1 MFLEHYGLREQP
13 FGVTPD
19 PGYLYFSEMHREAL
33 ASLFYGIET
42 GCGFLSLIAPPGT
55 GKTTLLLHLLER
67 LRKSAKTVFLFQTQC
82 DSREFFRYL
91 LTDLGVD
98 ASNQNMAHMH
108 ESLNSVLLNNARSG
122 KRFVLVIDEAQNL
135 KRSVLETVRL
145 LSDFETPGS
154 KLMQIVLCGQPQ
166 LADKLSHPDLKQLRQ
181 RISIVSRLQPFA
193 KSEVTP
199 YISHRLKVAG
209 YTGLGLFDDDALSE
223 ITAHSDGIPRN
234 INNICFNALTL
245 GYAKRLEQI
254 DGSTISEALADL
266 DMDVLRS
273 PSAATSMATQDFL
286 SPPVALD
293 PRRAVAQQE
302 PYYSART
309 ARTGR
314 GATANPQPESKSVSA
329 LSTDEV
335 NFPGVLSRAG
345 AGDLGAVRSTLENKA
360 ALGAQDHAANQDTVR
375 TLPPDRMVRQVPNG
389 GNMPVEQ
396 TRTVAPEALHSA
408 GLIWSEMHKP
418 AGKYQPPVREWF
430 ALPPAPKPVPNPPA
444 TGPEPSVSN
453 CHRARPN
460 SSDVLHEE
468 FCGLRIDKFRET
480 IRSQAP
486 SDDSAESETSAAT
499 RRVDA

>member
-1 MFLEHYGLREQP
+1 MFLEHYGFREQP

-19 PGYLYFSEMHREAL
+19 PSYLYFSEMHREAL

-82 DSREFFRYL
+82 DSREFFRSL

-98 ASNQNMAHMH
+98 ASTENMAYMH
-108 ESLNSVLLNNARSG
+108 ESLNSVLLSNARSG

-166 LADKLSHPDLKQLRQ
+166 LADKLSHPDLAQLRQ

-193 KSEVTP
+193 KPEVP
-199 YISHRLKVAG
+199 QYISHRLKVAG
-209 YTGLGLFDDDALSE
+209 YAGMGLFDADALSE

-245 GYAKRLEQI
+245 GYAKGLEQI
-254 DGSTISEALADL
+254 DGSTVSEVLADL

-273 PSAATSMATQDFL
+273 PSATTSMAAQDFL
-286 SPPVALD
+286 SSSVGLD
-293 PRRAVAQQE
+293 RRREVAQQE

-309 ARTGR
+309 ARTGG
-314 GATANPQPESKSVSA
+314 GATADPQAQIKSV
-329 LSTDEV
+329 
-335 NFPGVLSRAG
+335 PVLSADEP
-345 AGDLGAVRSTLENKA
+345 APA
-360 ALGAQDHAANQDTVR
+360 AEDHAVNQDNVR
-375 TLPPDRMVRQVPNG
+375 TIPPDRMVRQVPHRVNT
-389 GNMPVEQ
+389 PVEQ
-396 TRTVAPEALHSA
+396 TRTVTPEALHSA

-418 AGKYQPPVREWF
+418 AGKNQPPAREWF
-430 ALPPAPKPVPNPPA
+430 VQPPGPEPVPSPRA
-444 TGPEPSVSN
+444 TGPEPLVGN
-453 CHRARPN
+453 GHRPRTN
-460 SSDVLHEE
+460 SGDVVHGE
-468 FCGLRIDKFRET
+468 FCGLRIDKIRET
-480 IRSQAP
+480 IRSQVP
-486 SDDSAESETSAAT
+486 PDDPAESETSAAR
-499 RRVDA
+499 RRVIA

>member
-19 PGYLYFSEMHREAL
+19 PSYLYFSEMHKEAL

-98 ASNQNMAHMH
+98 ASTENMAHMH
-108 ESLNSVLLNNARSG
+108 ESLNSVLLSNARSG

-166 LADKLSHPDLKQLRQ
+166 LADKLSHPDLTQLRQ

-193 KSEVTP
+193 KPDVTQ

-209 YTGLGLFDDDALSE
+209 YTGMGLFDADALSE

-245 GYAKRLEQI
+245 GYAKGLEQI
-254 DGSTISEALADL
+254 DGSTVSEVLADL
-266 DMDVLRS
+266 DLDVLRS
-273 PSAATSMATQDFL
+273 PSATTSMAAQDFL
-286 SPPVALD
+286 SSSVGLD
-293 PRRAVAQQE
+293 PRREVAQQA
-302 PYYSART
+302 PYYSGRT
-309 ARTGR
+309 ARTGG
-314 GATANPQPESKSVSA
+314 GATADPQAQIKSVPTLSA
-329 LSTDEV
+329 DEV
-335 NFPGVLSRAG
+335 NFPKVVARSKAC
-345 AGDLGAVRSTLENKA
+345 DLAAVGSTLEHEA
-360 ALGAQDHAANQDTVR
+360 APTAQDHVVNPDTIR
-375 TLPPDRMVRQVPNG
+375 TLSADRMVRQVPNRA
-389 GNMPVEQ
+389 NMPVEQ
-396 TRTVAPEALHSA
+396 TRTVTPEALHSA

-418 AGKYQPPVREWF
+418 AGKHQPPAREWF
-430 ALPPAPKPVPNPPA
+430 VQPPGPEPVPSPQA
-444 TGPEPSVSN
+444 TGPESSVSDG
-453 CHRARPN
+453 HRPRTN
-460 SSDVLHEE
+460 SNDVVEE
-468 FCGLRIDKFRET
+468 KFCGLRIDKIRET
-480 IRSQAP
+480 IRGQVP
-486 SDDSAESETSAAT
+486 PDDPAESETSAAR
-499 RRVDA
+499 RRVVA